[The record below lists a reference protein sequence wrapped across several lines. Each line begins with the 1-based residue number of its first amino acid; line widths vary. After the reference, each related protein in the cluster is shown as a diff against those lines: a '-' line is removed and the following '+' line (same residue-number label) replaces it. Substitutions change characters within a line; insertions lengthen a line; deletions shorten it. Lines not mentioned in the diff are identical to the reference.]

1 MKSRMNVLVI
11 GGTRFFGKH
20 LVWELLG
27 RGHEVTIATRGKTP
41 DPFGGRVKRLTVDR
55 TDVEEMKRVFAYKY
69 YDVVYDDIAYC
80 AGDVRNAMEA
90 IGHRRY
96 VMVSTISVY
105 NELHFQTVESDF
117 VPERKQLIWYEKRD
131 EAGYDALKRSA
142 ECTLAQ
148 KYAARNTVVARFPF
162 VIGEDDYTER
172 LYFYVEH
179 AVRKIPM
186 WVDNL
191 DAQMSFISADDAGK
205 LLAYLGEDEVRGAV
219 NGASR
224 GTVSIRE
231 VLSYVEKKT
240 GCAAVISPDAECA
253 PYNGAPNYSI
263 NTGRAERIG
272 FHFSSLKDWIYEL
285 IDTYIARA
293 QGALE

>member
-1 MKSRMNVLVI
+1 M
-11 GGTRFFGKH
+11 
-20 LVWELLG
+20 
-27 RGHEVTIATRGKTP
+27 TIATRGKTP
-41 DPFGGRVKRLTVDR
+41 DPFGSRVKRLIVDR
-55 TDVEEMKRVFAYKY
+55 TDAEEMKRVFAYKY

-117 VPERKQLIWYEKRD
+117 VPEREQLIWYGKGD

-142 ECTLAQ
+142 ECALAHQ
-148 KYAARNTVVARFPF
+148 YAARNTVVARFPF

-231 VLSYVEKKT
+231 VLSYVEKKI
-240 GCAAVISPDAECA
+240 GCAAAISPDAECA

>member
-1 MKSRMNVLVI
+1 MNVLVI

-41 DPFGGRVKRLTVDR
+41 DPFGSRVKRLTVDR
-55 TDVEEMKRVFAYKY
+55 TDAEEMKRVFAYKY

-80 AGDVRNAMEA
+80 AGDVRNVMEA

-117 VPERKQLIWYEKRD
+117 VPEREQLIWYGKGD

-142 ECTLAQ
+142 ECALAHQ
-148 KYAARNTVVARFPF
+148 YAARNTVVARFPF

-240 GCAAVISPDAECA
+240 GCAAAISPDAECA